1 MNHLSRISFLL
12 MISKRMMIAMFSWSL
27 IPANHRQEC
36 ISLGLRLHD
45 AKWVH
50 GSFYQRN
57 ILQKPGPLSASPS
70 ERETNTKKRKGY
82 GESWSFRLIDFGR
95 SEYFGDQ
102 GDQVFGLLEAEH
114 QKLKSWYVELREL
127 G

>member
-1 MNHLSRISFLL
+1 MLIPMLP
-12 MISKRMMIAMFSWSL
+12 WPL
-27 IPANHRQEC
+27 IPANYRQEC

-45 AKWVH
+45 AMWVH

-57 ILQKPGPLSASPS
+57 VLQKPGPLSASPS
-70 ERETNTKKRKGY
+70 ERRTNVEKRKGY

-95 SEYFGDQ
+95 SEYVGDL
-102 GDQVFGLLEAEH
+102 GDQVIGALDAEH
-114 QKLKSWYVELREL
+114 QKLKSWHAELREL